1 MTIPVSVRGMH
12 DVALVHL
19 PDASASGER
28 RDDVGVG
35 EDRRCIVDRRLI
47 ELDLG
52 FELSD
57 QRPLGIELLLVDGV
71 GLRQAG
77 VTFEVEPRIGELR
90 FVLRLLG
97 DRLIVLRLEE
107 RLTDIPRGPR
117 RLKATEHF
125 AFAPMYSCFH
135 AAVRSRASRAA
146 EDRGEVAPAF

>member
-1 MTIPVSVRGMH
+1 
-12 DVALVHL
+12 L

-97 DRLIVLRLEE
+97 DRLIVLRLVGGRVDLGEDE
-107 RLTDIPRGPR
+107 
-117 RLKATEHF
+117 
-125 AFAPMYSCFH
+125 AFGDVLALS
-135 AAVRSRASRAA
+135 
-146 EDRGEVAPAF
+146 E